1 MRTAIS
7 RFGMRTSSSFF
18 FSDFG
23 LSRSLSKEKG
33 EDLTEYVVTRFYRA
47 PEIMLSSHEYSK
59 AVDMWSAGCSLA
71 EIMSGRVLF
80 PGQHY
85 IEQVNLIIGLR
96 GTPDDNTKK
105 QISNE
110 YALKYI
116 DSLPS
121 KPKVPLAEMF
131 PGAPADALD
140 LLDKMLDMNPSRRI
154 TVEEALN
161 HPFLET
167 MHDPEDEPS
176 FEGAIDFSFE
186 EDHSLN
192 LDKVKRLILREIAS
206 FNPAYYDLAA

>member
-1 MRTAIS
+1 MVRERLRIKCLN
-7 RFGMRTSSSFF
+7 
-18 FSDFG
+18 SDFG

-47 PEIMLSSHEYSK
+47 PEIMLSSHEYTR

-71 EIMSGRVLF
+71 EIISGRILF

-96 GTPDDNTKK
+96 GTPDEDTKK

-116 DSLPS
+116 DSLPV
-121 KPKVPLAEMF
+121 KPKVPLQELF
-131 PGAPADALD
+131 PGAPAEALD
-140 LLDKMLDMNPSRRI
+140 LLDRMLDMNPGRRV

-167 MHDPEDEPS
+167 MHDPEDEPG
-176 FEGAIDFSFE
+176 FEGALDFSFE
-186 EDHSLN
+186 EDQSLN
-192 LDKVKRLILREIAS
+192 LDKVKRLILREIAA